1 MLLYF
6 GHCCGVLGY
15 CYVQLAH
22 PVPPMVVQLAVYVKR
37 LAAAVQL
44 FVWLFVVRGCVLARA
59 TLVSAVGRECLL

>member
-15 CYVQLAH
+15 CYVQPAH

-37 LAAAVQL
+37 LAAAVRL
-44 FVWLFVVRGCVLARA
+44 FVWLFVCRPRL
-59 TLVSAVGRECLL
+59 CLGPRHFGWA